1 MNLQSACVQSSS
13 FNTPNPQEGASSDP
27 CYIYIYTHTHTSIYI
42 GAGIE
47 DPGAFGQM
55 GPFENPG
62 ACYAGP
68 RKKMLAGT

>member
-1 MNLQSACVQSSS
+1 MTLA
-13 FNTPNPQEGASSDP
+13 
-27 CYIYIYTHTHTSIYI
+27 IYIYTHTHTSIYI